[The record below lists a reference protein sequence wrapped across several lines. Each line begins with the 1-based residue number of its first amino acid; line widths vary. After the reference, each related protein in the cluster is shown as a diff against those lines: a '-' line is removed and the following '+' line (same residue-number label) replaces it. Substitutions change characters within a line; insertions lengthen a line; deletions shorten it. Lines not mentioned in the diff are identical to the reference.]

1 MQNLQTSEKVAII
14 SEKSN
19 THTTKTNTN
28 TKRQKVTQKGIQ
40 LQLNKQTD

>member
-19 THTTKTNTN
+19 THTQQ
-28 TKRQKVTQKGIQ
+28 RQTQIQ
-40 LQLNKQTD
+40 RDKK